1 MKTHRSARSLQ
12 LGLFSLAV
20 LTGCA
25 PAGATSAPAA
35 AAEEFHRAMADTD
48 TSAAC
53 ALLLPKIREETAK
66 SGDAGT
72 CEGQLEKAE
81 VPEPGRVR
89 QIEQYGQDA
98 FVEFE
103 SDTVFLTVSEGGW
116 KVTAAGCT
124 ANGEAPYSCEI
135 GGK

>member
-1 MKTHRSARSLQ
+1 MQDA
-12 LGLFSLAV
+12 
-20 LTGCA
+20 
-25 PAGATSAPAA
+25 
-35 AAEEFHRAMADTD
+35 D

-53 ALLLPKIREETAK
+53 MLLLPKTREETAK

-72 CEGQLEKAE
+72 CEGQLEKAK

-89 QIEQYGQDA
+89 YSEQYGQDA

-124 ANGEAPYSCEI
+124 ANGETPYSCEI